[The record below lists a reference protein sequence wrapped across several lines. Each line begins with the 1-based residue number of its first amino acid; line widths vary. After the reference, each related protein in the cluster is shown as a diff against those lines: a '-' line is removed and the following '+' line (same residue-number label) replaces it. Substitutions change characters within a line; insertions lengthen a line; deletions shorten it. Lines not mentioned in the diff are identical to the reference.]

1 MPKKNYSKTGSTCRV
16 NFKLQAENEAQS
28 VHLCGDFNNWD
39 TSSHPMKQL
48 KDGSFSLTISLE
60 PGQEYR
66 YRYLADDKRWENDWN
81 ADAYLPN
88 QFGTEDSIV
97 RV

>member
-1 MPKKNYSKTGSTCRV
+1 MPKKNYSKTGNACRV
-16 NFKLQAENEAQS
+16 TFKLPAEVEAQT
-28 VHLCGDFNNWD
+28 VNLCGEFNNWD

-66 YRYLADDKRWENDWN
+66 YRYLTDDKRWENDWK

-88 QFGTEDSIV
+88 QFGSEDSIV
-97 RV
+97 RL